1 MEVVREILMN
11 PIKAILK
18 AKKNRDINK
27 TLLVLV
33 LSWIMIDISFSI
45 TLYRIGIPLI
55 ALSSAL
61 AIFLFGILFSLFY
74 GYIINVVMNVLGGR
88 GKYYDGLTAATYS
101 SLPISIGILVTA
113 FLSFINVVLGGLLGF
128 LILAVTTALSLTVYF
143 RAIKEFY
150 STDMVI
156 TFVGF
161 LVTIYVL
168 MIAIYLSLG
177 FSVGSSIFTMFPRQ
191 IM

>member
-1 MEVVREILMN
+1 MEVIRDILMN
-11 PIKAILK
+11 PVKAILK
-18 AKKNRDINK
+18 AKKDRNMNK
-27 TLLVLV
+27 TLLILV
-33 LSWIMIDISFSI
+33 ISWIMVGISFSI
-45 TLYRIGIPLI
+45 TLYRIGTPII

-61 AIFLFGILFSLFY
+61 AIFLFGTLFSLFY
-74 GYIINVVMNVLGGR
+74 GYIINVVMNVLGGK

-101 SLPISIGILVTA
+101 SLPISIGILVTTV
-113 FLSFINVVLGGLLGF
+113 LSFINVVLGGLLGF
-128 LILAVTTALSLTVYF
+128 IALAITTALSLSIYF

-150 STDMVI
+150 STDMVV

-177 FSVGSSIFTMFPRQ
+177 FSIGSSIFTMFPNQ
-191 IM
+191 MM

>member
-1 MEVVREILMN
+1 MEVIRDILMN
-11 PIKAILK
+11 PVKAILK
-18 AKKNRDINK
+18 AKKDRNMNK
-27 TLLVLV
+27 TLLILV
-33 LSWIMIDISFSI
+33 ISWIMVGISFSF
-45 TLYRIGIPLI
+45 TLYRIGTPLI

-74 GYIINVVMNVLGGR
+74 GYIINIVMNVLGGK

-101 SLPISIGILVTA
+101 SLPISIGILVTTI
-113 FLSFINVVLGGLLGF
+113 LSFINVVLGGLLGF
-128 LILAVTTALSLTVYF
+128 LALAITTALSLSIYF

-150 STDMVI
+150 STDMVV

-177 FSVGSSIFTMFPRQ
+177 FSIGSSIFTMFPNQ
-191 IM
+191 MV

>member
-1 MEVVREILMN
+1 MEVARDILMN
-11 PIKAILK
+11 PLKAILK
-18 AKKNRDINK
+18 AKKDRDVNK
-27 TLLVLV
+27 TLLVLF
-33 LSWIMIDISFSI
+33 LSWIMVGISFSI
-45 TLYRIGIPLI
+45 TLYRIGLLSI

-61 AIFLFGILFSLFY
+61 AIFLFGILFSFFY
-74 GYIINVVMNVLGGR
+74 GYIINIVMNVLGGK

-113 FLSFINVVLGGLLGF
+113 ILSFINVVLGGLLGF
-128 LILAVTTALSLTVYF
+128 ITLAITTALSLSIYF

-150 STDMVI
+150 STDMVV

-161 LVTIYVL
+161 LITIYVL

-177 FSVGSSIFTMFPRQ
+177 FSVGSSIFTMFPAGV
-191 IM
+191 M

>member
-33 LSWIMIDISFSI
+33 LSWIMIGISFSI